1 MGRFCSVK
9 VQQNCLPHCA
19 ASVPPVTHLVDSAT
33 FPTPTARMTPT
44 HSQIPDSAAARAA
57 TLRDQLTQASYEYY
71 VLDRPSLPDTHYDA
85 LFRELQ
91 ALEREHPTLQTPD
104 SPTQRIGAEPQSALP
119 KHTHL
124 VPMLSLDN
132 AFDDTELVEWGERVR
147 KLAGEAVQERG
158 YSCELKIDGAAVSL
172 TYRDG
177 LLITGATRGSGNVG
191 EDVTPNLRTM
201 HDVPLRL
208 KTNTPP
214 ALIEI
219 RGEAYFPLSRFA
231 AMNDARVAAGEPV
244 FANPRNAAAGALRQ
258 LDPTI
263 TAQRPLRFFGYSA
276 VHPDGAAALPFETQH
291 DVLTALESWG
301 IPVAPHRT
309 TVTSLDD
316 VHAWA
321 ARVEHE
327 LRAAID
333 FAIDGGV
340 IKVNALALQE
350 ELGEVSGRVPRW
362 AIARKFAPDIAETTL
377 LGIGVNVGRTGSL
390 NPFAQLEAVE
400 IGGTTVRMA
409 TLHNFDLI
417 AAKDLRVG
425 DRVLVQRAGDV
436 IPQVIGPVPERRDPA
451 AIPLPF
457 VTPTAC
463 PSCGTAVRRDDDEVA
478 LYCPN
483 VACPG
488 RLLES
493 LVHFTSV
500 DAMDIRG
507 LSYARI
513 EQVVQA
519 GLVRDAADF
528 YTLTTDQ
535 ISTLDR
541 MAEKSAEKLIA
552 AIDTSRAQ
560 PLSRLLNALGIRHVG
575 AVAAQLL
582 ARRFGSIEVLQRASM
597 EEITAVRGIGV
608 VIAQSVRE
616 FFDEAAAQELV
627 RKLIAARV
635 NVSEPDVVSTDGPLT
650 GLTVVLTGTLP
661 TLSRTDATQLVERA
675 GGRVTSSV
683 SKNTSFLVAGEEAG
697 SKLDKATAL
706 GVEVIDEAEL
716 VRRAAR

>member
-1 MGRFCSVK
+1 MATTS
-9 VQQNCLPHCA
+9 
-19 ASVPPVTHLVDSAT
+19 SSSAT
-33 FPTPTARMTPT
+33 ALT
-44 HSQIPDSAAARAA
+44 HRAA
-57 TLRDQLTQASYEYY
+57 ELREQLTRCSYEYY
-71 VLDRPSLPDTHYDA
+71 VLDQPTLSDVVYDK

-91 ALEREHPTLQTPD
+91 EIEREHPELRTSD
-104 SPTQRIGAEPQSALP
+104 SPTLRVGSEPQSALP

-132 AFDDTELVEWGERVR
+132 AFDEAELASWEERLR
-147 KLAGEAVQERG
+147 KLAGDAVDTNG

-177 LLITGATRGSGNVG
+177 VLVTGATRGSGTVG

-208 KTNTPP
+208 KTETPP
-214 ALIEI
+214 ALVEI
-219 RGEAYFPLSRFA
+219 RGEAYFPFSRFA
-231 AMNDARVAAGEPV
+231 QMNEERIAAGEPV

-258 LDPTI
+258 LDPAI

-276 VHPDGAAALPFETQH
+276 VHPDGSGALPFASQ
-291 DVLTALESWG
+291 DALLAALEQWG
-301 IPVAPHRT
+301 IPVAPHRLVCHT
-309 TVTSLDD
+309 LEQVN
-316 VHAWA
+316 AWA
-321 ARVEHE
+321 TRVEQE
-327 LRAAID
+327 YRAQID
-333 FAIDGGV
+333 FAIDGAV
-340 IKVNALALQE
+340 VKVNLLSLQQ

-362 AIARKFAPDIAETTL
+362 AIARKFAPDVAETTL
-377 LGIGVNVGRTGSL
+377 LNIGVNVGRTGSL
-390 NPFAQLEAVE
+390 NPYAELEAVE

-417 AAKDLRVG
+417 TLKDLRIG
-425 DRVLVQRAGDV
+425 DRVLVQRAGEV
-436 IPQVIGPVPERRDPA
+436 IPQVIGPVPEKRSATEPPVPYVA
-451 AIPLPF
+451 
-457 VTPTAC
+457 PTEC
-463 PSCGTAVRRDDDEVA
+463 PSCGTPVRRDDDEVA

-488 RLLES
+488 RLLEA

-513 EQVVQA
+513 EQLVQA
-519 GLVRDAADF
+519 DLVHDAADF
-528 YTLTTDQ
+528 FTLTAEE
-535 ISTLDR
+535 ILPLDR

-582 ARRFGSIEVLQRASM
+582 ARRFGSIEALQAASL
-597 EEITAVRGIGV
+597 EEIMAVRGIGD
-608 VIAQSVRE
+608 VIAASVRE
-616 FFDEAAAQELV
+616 FLDDPAGQTLV
-627 RKLIAARV
+627 RKLIEARV
-635 NVSEPDVVSTDGPLT
+635 QTTEPDVSGGDGPLN
-650 GLTVVLTGTLP
+650 GLTVVITGTLP
-661 TLSRTDATQLVERA
+661 TLSRTDATTLVERA
-675 GGRVTSSV
+675 GARVTSSV

-697 SKLDKATAL
+697 SKLDKAIQL

-716 VRRAAR
+716 LRRAGKA